1 MKFYLKYTVLIFLV
15 FIATNCAT
23 KKNQSENQA
32 NPIKAVVKTSK
43 KKVVGLPTKSVTIP
57 EKIIEKQESEYLT
70 DLLKTEKDYFP
81 TTDSEKIWV
90 NSVYTNL
97 DLEQK
102 IGQLFMIAAY
112 SNKDEKHFQEIE
124 ALISK
129 NGVGGLIFFQ
139 GGPIRQAK
147 LTNRFQGISKVP
159 LFIGIDAEWGLNMR
173 LDSTYKYPYNM
184 TLGAIR
190 DLRLIKKVGE
200 HMANDSK
207 RIGIHFNFSPVLD
220 INTNAKNPI
229 IGFRSF
235 GEDKNVVTNH
245 ALALNDG
252 LQSNGV
258 FGTGK
263 HFPGHGDT
271 ATDSHYALPLVN
283 FSKQRLDSVELYPYK
298 KMFENGL
305 ASVMVAHLNVP
316 SLEAKEN
323 VPSSVS
329 YEIVTNLLQK
339 QLGFKGLIFT
349 DALNMKAASKFLKPG
364 EIDLEAFLAGNDILL
379 FPENVPFAIE
389 KIKEAILSGKIPQ
402 ERLEFSV
409 KKILS
414 YKYKIGLSKPKPIE
428 YKNIASELNSS
439 TKDALS
445 YQLYENAI
453 TVLKNEG
460 DILPIKN
467 LKQKIAYLK
476 LGDDTNTAFLN
487 TLKKYTEVTLIS
499 DKNIDSLNVK
509 LEEYE
514 TVIIGFH
521 KADKA
526 WKNHD
531 FTSDELQVIERVAEK
546 NNVILDCFTRPYS
559 LTAIKNFKNINAVIV
574 SYQNTDI
581 AQIVSAQLVFGAVSS
596 KGQLPVS
603 VNSQFPVNFGLQ
615 TSSLDRLGFTSPINV
630 GMSQEI
636 LNSID
641 RLANKAIDNKMT
653 PGAQIL
659 VARRGKII
667 FERSY
672 GYHTYEKIDLV
683 KNSDIYDIASITK
696 MVATLP
702 SVMVAFDKNK
712 LGLETTLGQML
723 PEFQNTDKQNITFKE
738 LLSHNAQLQPWMP
751 FYKETLDSI
760 KKPSEKYYRKTFSD
774 EYPLQVEE
782 NLFLRKD
789 YLDTIF
795 NKIIT
800 SKLLDKKEYKY
811 SDFTFIILKRYLERL
826 NKMPLDLQSQDTFYA
841 SLGMNNTAFNP
852 LRKFDVSRIPPTE
865 FDTYFRNT
873 KVQGYVH
880 DMEAAMEGGVGGHA
894 GVFSNS
900 VDIAKMMQLFLQ
912 KGSYGGNFYFS
923 PATFNIFNTCYFC
936 LEGNRRGL
944 GFDKPQLGT
953 SGPTCGCVASSSFG
967 HTGFTGTMA
976 WADPQSEIIYIFLSN
991 RTFPDS
997 NASNKLS
1004 RENIREDIQKIIQ
1017 SAILD

>member
-1 MKFYLKYTVLIFLV
+1 MKSYLKIIVFSFFG
-15 FIATNCAT
+15 FIAINCASKKIIVKT
-23 KKNQSENQA
+23 QEKQANTLVNVSKKNA
-32 NPIKAVVKTSK
+32 A
-43 KKVVGLPTKSVTIP
+43 GLPTKSVTIP
-57 EKIIEKQESEYLT
+57 EKIIEKQESEYLI
-70 DLLKTEKDYFP
+70 DLLKTKKDYFP
-81 TTDSEKIWV
+81 ETNVEKIWV
-90 NSVYTNL
+90 DSIYASLNQ
-97 DLEQK
+97 EQK
-102 IGQLFMIAAY
+102 IGQLFMVAAY

-124 ALISK
+124 TLISK
-129 NGVGGLIFFQ
+129 SEVGGLIFFQ

-147 LTNRFQGISKVP
+147 LTNRFQAKSNIP

-200 HMANDSK
+200 HMANDSR

-316 SLEAKEN
+316 SLEPKEN

-389 KIKEAILSGKIPQ
+389 KIKDAILTGKVSQ

-414 YKYKIGLSKPKPIE
+414 YKYKIGLSNAKPIQ
-428 YKNIASELNSS
+428 YKNIASELNNS

-467 LKQKIAYLK
+467 LKQKIAYVK
-476 LGDDTNTAFLN
+476 LGDDAHSAFLN
-487 TLKKYTEVTLIS
+487 TLKKYTEVTVVS

-509 LEEYE
+509 LAEYE

-531 FTSDELQVIERVAEK
+531 FTAEELQIIDRVSEK

-559 LTAIKNFKNINAVIV
+559 LSAVANFKNINAVLV
-574 SYQNTDI
+574 SYQNTEI
-581 AQIVSAQLVFGAVSS
+581 AQIVSAQLLFGAIIS

-603 VNSQFPVNFGLQ
+603 INQQFPVNFGLQ

-672 GYHTYEKIDLV
+672 GYHTYEKRDLV
-683 KNSDIYDIASITK
+683 KNSDIYDVASITK

-702 SVMVAFDKNK
+702 NVMVAFDENK
-712 LGLETTLGQML
+712 VGLETRLGQML

-738 LLSHNAQLQPWMP
+738 LLSHHARLQPWIP

-760 KKPSEKYYRKTFSD
+760 KQPSEKYYRKTFSD
-774 EYPLQVEE
+774 EFPLQVEE

-789 YLDTIF
+789 YPDTIF
-795 NKIIT
+795 NKIVT
-800 SKLLDKKEYKY
+800 SKLLDRKEYKY
-811 SDFTFIILKRYLERL
+811 SDFTFIILKRFLEKL
-826 NKMPLDLQSQDTFYA
+826 NKMTLDQQSQNNFYA

-865 FDTYFRNT
+865 YDTYYRNT

-936 LEGNRRGL
+936 AEGNRRGL
-944 GFDKPQLGT
+944 GFDKPQLGK
-953 SGPTCGCVASSSFG
+953 SGPTCGCVGLTSFG

-997 NASNKLS
+997 NDSNKLS